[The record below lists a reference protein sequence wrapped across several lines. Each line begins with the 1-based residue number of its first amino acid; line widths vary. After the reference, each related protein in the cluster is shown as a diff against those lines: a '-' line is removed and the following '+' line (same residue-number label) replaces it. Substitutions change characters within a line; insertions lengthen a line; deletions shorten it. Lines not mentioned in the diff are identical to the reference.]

1 MIVDPYVIEFMIFIS
16 NHSFLENYVHK
27 VLERTFDYICSS
39 NCILIINRIT
49 LNFLVLEGDYIY

>member
-39 NCILIINRIT
+39 NCILILLT
-49 LNFLVLEGDYIY
+49 G